1 MSYDAQ
7 TVTEDVTKAMMK
19 IERTRAML
27 NRTRSYQHA

>member
-7 TVTEDVTKAMMK
+7 TVTEDVTKAM

-27 NRTRSYQHA
+27 NHTRSYQHA